1 MIAKKNPRY
10 NLEGKRIVVFSL
22 GLLTTTAAALAAFTY
37 QSPLE
42 SELEKQ
48 RIQPIAVDYVI
59 QPEEPVIE
67 KQEDVVHEQQDQ
79 QNDDSSSDDNMDQ
92 SDLSSDDIKVV
103 DNTKKDPIVKVNPP
117 GGGTTG
123 IGIGKIDRG
132 EVIPWPTKD
141 AAFIGGYGAM
151 QAFIVSKQNYPQDAI
166 ELGIQGTVYVNF
178 VVEKDGSISNITI
191 EKSVSESLD
200 REAKRIVKNFPSWIP
215 GEVDA
220 EPVRTRVLLPIKF
233 VLE

>member
-10 NLEGKRIVVFSL
+10 NLEGKRIVIFSL

-59 QPEEPVIE
+59 QEEEPIIE
-67 KQEDVVHEQQDQ
+67 KQDDVVHEQQDQ
-79 QNDDSSSDDNMDQ
+79 QNDDRSSDDTMDP
-92 SDLSSDDIKVV
+92 SDLPSDDITAV
-103 DNTKKDPIVKVNPP
+103 DNKKKDPIVKVNPP
-117 GGGTTG
+117 GGTG
-123 IGIGKIDRG
+123 VIGIKKIDRG
-132 EVIPWPTKD
+132 EIIPWPTKD

-151 QAFIVSKQNYPQDAI
+151 QEFIVRKQNYPQDAI

-191 EKSVSESLD
+191 EKSISPSLD
-200 REAKRIVKNFPSWIP
+200 REAKRIVQNFPSWIP